1 MKERFEEHIRQN
13 FNLKDKRILVAI
25 SGGVDSMVLA
35 TLFYQLNY
43 DIVLAHCNF
52 QLRGEESDQDEV
64 FVRNFGEN
72 LAVKTIVKR
81 FDTSQFSAE
90 SKLNT
95 QLSARKLRYD
105 WFYEIASENQCDY
118 IATAHHADDNL
129 ETFIINLSRGSGLDG
144 LLGIPQKNGKIIRP
158 MLLFSREEIL
168 EFAQQNSIHW
178 REDSSNQTEKY
189 VRNKIRHTIIP
200 VLKEIHPTF
209 LENFKETQHYL
220 SQSSRF
226 IEENI
231 QKIKEQCFEE
241 REYQTIVHLEPLRNV
256 SDVDFVLHKLFYP
269 YNFRNI
275 RDLKKMLYAESGK
288 QLFSPTHNLI
298 SSRDYLVLMK
308 TSPKNK
314 ELEGEGIRFLISEN
328 HFDRKDT
335 IKLSISDVRSY
346 LSLEMNILKRDINH
360 FFDLEQLKNANNEVA
375 YFDYDTLQFPL
386 ILRHKNEGDF
396 FYPIGMQQK
405 KKLSKFYIDEKY
417 SLFDKDQQWL
427 LCSQENIAWV
437 IGKRMDN
444 RFKVTNKTQRILKV
458 SIL

>member
-1 MKERFEEHIRQN
+1 MKERFEEHICQN

-168 EFAQQNSIHW
+168 EFAKQNSIHW

-220 SQSSRF
+220 SQSSQF

-241 REYQTIVHLEPLRNV
+241 REYQTIIRLEPLRNV
-256 SDVDFVLHKLFYP
+256 SDIDFVLHKLFYP

-275 RDLKKMLYAESGK
+275 PDLKKMLYAESGK

-314 ELEGEGIRFLISEN
+314 ELEDEGIIFLVSEN

-335 IKLSISDVRSY
+335 IKLSISDMRSY
-346 LSLEMNILKRDINH
+346 LSLEMTILKRDINH
-360 FFDLEQLKNANNEVA
+360 FFDLEQLKNENNEVA

-386 ILRHKNEGDF
+386 MFRHKKEGDF

>member
-52 QLRGEESDQDEV
+52 QLRGEESDQDEI

-241 REYQTIVHLEPLRNV
+241 REYQTIIHLEPLRNV
-256 SDVDFVLHKLFYP
+256 SDIDFVLHKLFYP

-275 RDLKKMLYAESGK
+275 PDLKKMLYAESGK
-288 QLFSPTHNLI
+288 QLFSPTHHLI
-298 SSRDYLVLMK
+298 SGRDYLVLMK
-308 TSPKNK
+308 ISPKNK
-314 ELEGEGIRFLISEN
+314 ELEDEGICFLISEN

-346 LSLEMNILKRDINH
+346 LSLEMTILKRDINH
-360 FFDLEQLKNANNEVA
+360 FFDLEQLKNENNEVA
-375 YFDYDTLQFPL
+375 YFDYDALQFPL
-386 ILRHKNEGDF
+386 MLRHKKEGDF

-444 RFKVTNKTQRILKV
+444 RFKITNKTQRILKV

>member
-1 MKERFEEHIRQN
+1 MKERFEEHICQN

-52 QLRGEESDQDEV
+52 QLRGEESDQDEI

-72 LAVKTIVKR
+72 LAVKTIIKR
-81 FDTSQFSAE
+81 FDTLQFSAE

-168 EFAQQNSIHW
+168 EFAKQNSIHW

-241 REYQTIVHLEPLRNV
+241 REYQTIIRLEPLRNV

-275 RDLKKMLYAESGK
+275 SDLKKMLYAESGK
-288 QLFSPTHNLI
+288 QLFSPTHHLI
-298 SSRDYLVLMK
+298 SGRDYLVLMK
-308 TSPKNK
+308 TSPKNE
-314 ELEGEGIRFLISEN
+314 ELEGEGIIFLINEN

-346 LSLEMNILKRDINH
+346 LSLEMTILKQDINH
-360 FFDLEQLKNANNEVA
+360 FFDLEQLKNENNEVA

-386 ILRHKNEGDF
+386 MLRHKKEGDF

>member
-1 MKERFEEHIRQN
+1 MKERFEEHICQN

-52 QLRGEESDQDEV
+52 QLRGEESDQDEI

-72 LAVKTIVKR
+72 LAVKTIIKR
-81 FDTSQFSAE
+81 FDTLQFSAE

-168 EFAQQNSIHW
+168 EFAKQNSIHW

-241 REYQTIVHLEPLRNV
+241 REYQTIIRLEPLRNV
-256 SDVDFVLHKLFYP
+256 SDIDFVLHKLFYP

-275 RDLKKMLYAESGK
+275 SDLKKMLYAESGK
-288 QLFSPTHNLI
+288 QLFSPTHHLI
-298 SSRDYLVLMK
+298 SGRDYLVLMK
-308 TSPKNK
+308 TSLKNK
-314 ELEGEGIRFLISEN
+314 ELESEGIIFLINEN
-328 HFDRKDT
+328 HFDKKDT

-346 LSLEMNILKRDINH
+346 LSLEMTILKRDINH
-360 FFDLEQLKNANNEVA
+360 FFDLEQLKNENNEVA

-386 ILRHKNEGDF
+386 MLRHKKEGDF

>member
-43 DIVLAHCNF
+43 DIILAHCNF

-105 WFYEIASENQCDY
+105 WFNEISSENQCDY

-168 EFAQQNSIHW
+168 EFAKQNSIHW

-189 VRNKIRHTIIP
+189 IRNKIRHTIIP

-241 REYQTIVHLEPLRNV
+241 REYQTIIRLEPLRNV
-256 SDVDFVLHKLFYP
+256 SDIDFVLHKLFYP

-275 RDLKKMLYAESGK
+275 PDLKKMLYAESGK
-288 QLFSPTHNLI
+288 QLFSPTHHLI
-298 SSRDYLVLMK
+298 SGRDYLVLMK
-308 TSPKNK
+308 TSPKNE
-314 ELEGEGIRFLISEN
+314 ELEDEDIIFLVSES

-335 IKLSISDVRSY
+335 IKVSISDMRSY
-346 LSLEMNILKRDINH
+346 LSLEMTILKRDINH

-375 YFDYDTLQFPL
+375 YFDYDALQFPL
-386 ILRHKNEGDF
+386 MLRHKKDGDF

>member
-43 DIVLAHCNF
+43 DIILAHCNF
-52 QLRGEESDQDEV
+52 QLRGEESDQDEI

-168 EFAQQNSIHW
+168 EFAKQNSIHW

-241 REYQTIVHLEPLRNV
+241 REYQTIIRLEPLRNV
-256 SDVDFVLHKLFYP
+256 SDIDFVLHKLFYP

-275 RDLKKMLYAESGK
+275 SDLKKMLYAESGK
-288 QLFSPTHNLI
+288 QLFSPTHHLI
-298 SSRDYLVLMK
+298 SGRDYLVLMK
-308 TSPKNK
+308 TSLKNK
-314 ELEGEGIRFLISEN
+314 ELESEGIIFLINEN
-328 HFDRKDT
+328 HFDKKDT

-346 LSLEMNILKRDINH
+346 LSLEMTILKRDINH
-360 FFDLEQLKNANNEVA
+360 FFDLEQLKNENNEVA

-386 ILRHKNEGDF
+386 MLRHKKEGDF

>member
-168 EFAQQNSIHW
+168 EFAKQNSIHW

-241 REYQTIVHLEPLRNV
+241 REYQTIIRLEPLRNV
-256 SDVDFVLHKLFYP
+256 SDIDFVLHKLFYP

>member
-43 DIVLAHCNF
+43 DIILAHCNF

-144 LLGIPQKNGKIIRP
+144 LLGIPKKNGKIIRP

-241 REYQTIVHLEPLRNV
+241 REYQTIIHLEPLRNV
-256 SDVDFVLHKLFYP
+256 SDIDFVLHKLFYP

-288 QLFSPTHNLI
+288 QLFSSTHHLI
-298 SSRDYLVLMK
+298 SDRDYLVLMK
-308 TSPKNK
+308 ISPKNK
-314 ELEGEGIRFLISEN
+314 ELENEGIHFLISEN
-328 HFDRKDT
+328 HFDRKDK
-335 IKLSISDVRSY
+335 IKVSISDMRSY
-346 LSLEMNILKRDINH
+346 LSLEMTILKRDINH
-360 FFDLEQLKNANNEVA
+360 FFDLEQLKNENNEVA

-386 ILRHKNEGDF
+386 MFRHKKEGDF